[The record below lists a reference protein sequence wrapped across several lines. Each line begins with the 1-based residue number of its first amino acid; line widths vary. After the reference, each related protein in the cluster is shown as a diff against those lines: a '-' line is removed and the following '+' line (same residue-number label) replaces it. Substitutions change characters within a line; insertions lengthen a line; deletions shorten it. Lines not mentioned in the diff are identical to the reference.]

1 MASQIWEFQEF
12 PGPHPNGEDNAV
24 NFLNADPRQGR
35 GEAAAALR
43 SDGSVGLFYLEP
55 GDLGA
60 AGSPDWLWQEF
71 PGPTGAKAAAIFLNA
86 PPRQGRG
93 EAVAT
98 LRGDGTAGL
107 LYLEPGSLGTS
118 TTHSWEYG
126 EFVGPK
132 EAVDFLNEPARQGRG
147 EATVTPRKNGTVGLL
162 YLSPGSLG
170 DSTHHTWYFKEFP
183 APHGVRDALT
193 FLNARPHQGE
203 GEVSGYAHTDGSAV
217 IFYLEP
223 GSN

>member
-1 MASQIWEFQEF
+1 MVNQIWEFQEF
-12 PGPHPNGEDNAV
+12 PGPSPNGEDNAV
-24 NFLNADPRQGR
+24 IFLNAPPRQGH

-55 GDLGA
+55 GALGT
-60 AGSPDWLWQEF
+60 GTSPAWEVREF
-71 PGPTGAKAAAIFLNA
+71 PGPNGAKDAVIFLNL

-93 EAVAT
+93 EATAT
-98 LRGDGTAGL
+98 LRADGTAGL

-118 TTHSWEYG
+118 TTHTWEYG

-132 EAVDFLNEPARQGRG
+132 QAVDFLNEAPRQGRG

-162 YLSPGSLG
+162 YLEPGSLG
-170 DSTHHTWYFKEFP
+170 TSTEHTWYFKEFP

-193 FLNARPHQGE
+193 FLNAHPRQGE
-203 GEVSGYAHTDGSAV
+203 GQVSGYARSDGTAV

-223 GSN
+223 GSH

>member
-1 MASQIWEFQEF
+1 MANQTWEFREF
-12 PGPHPNGEDNAV
+12 PGPRPNGEDNAV
-24 NFLNADPRQGR
+24 IFLNEAARQGR
-35 GEAAAALR
+35 GEATATLR
-43 SDGSVGLFYLEP
+43 NDGSAGLFYLVP
-55 GDLGA
+55 GDLGTSTSPTWESREFP
-60 AGSPDWLWQEF
+60 SPDGEKN
-71 PGPTGAKAAAIFLNA
+71 AVIFLNEPA
-86 PPRQGRG
+86 RQGPG
-93 EAVAT
+93 EATTT
-98 LRGDGTAGL
+98 LRNDGSAGL
-107 LYLEPGSLGTS
+107 LYLAPGSLGAGTAQ
-118 TTHSWEYG
+118 TWESG
-126 EFVGPK
+126 EFAGPRQ
-132 EAVDFLNEPARQGRG
+132 AVDFLNEPARQGRG